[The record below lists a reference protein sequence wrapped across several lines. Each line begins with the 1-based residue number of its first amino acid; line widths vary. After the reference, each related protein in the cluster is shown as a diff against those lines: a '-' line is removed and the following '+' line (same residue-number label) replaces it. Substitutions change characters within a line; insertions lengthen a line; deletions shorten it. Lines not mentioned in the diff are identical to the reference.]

1 MSNRGMPSILA
12 LLGMAAVAG
21 FQNRD
26 KLGQILGQV
35 GDQVGNRPAGAGQG
49 ANSSAGAQAGG
60 GLMGG
65 LNDLLDT
72 FRNAGQREQADSWI
86 TPGVPTQGLSRD
98 QVEQAI
104 GRDNLL
110 SLSRDTGLDYDD
122 LLNRLAQTIPEAV
135 DRATPD
141 GHFPKSDDELRQRFS
156 GI

>member
-1 MSNRGMPSILA
+1 MLA

-21 FQNRD
+21 FQHRD

-35 GDQVGNRPAGAGQG
+35 GDQVGNRTAGSGQG
-49 ANSSAGAQAGG
+49 VNSSAAGQG

-72 FRNAGQREQADSWI
+72 FRNSGQREQADSWI

-104 GRDNLL
+104 GRDNLMN
-110 SLSRDTGLDYDD
+110 LSRDTGLDYDE
-122 LLNRLAQTIPEAV
+122 LLNRLAQNIPEAV

-141 GHFPKSDDELRQRFS
+141 GRFPQNEDELRQRFS
-156 GI
+156 GL

>member
-35 GDQVGNRPAGAGQG
+35 GSQVGDRAANAGQG
-49 ANSSAGAQAGG
+49 GNSTPGGSQQG
-60 GLMGG
+60 GLLGG

-72 FRNAGQREQADSWI
+72 FRNAGSREQADSWI

-104 GRDNLL
+104 GRDNLT
-110 SLSRDTGLDYDD
+110 SLARDTGMDYDE
-122 LLNRLAQTIPEAV
+122 LLNRLAQVIPEAV

-141 GHFPKSDDELRQRFS
+141 GHFPQSEDELRQRFS
-156 GI
+156 GL

>member
-35 GDQVGNRPAGAGQG
+35 GDQVGNRPTGSGQG
-49 ANSSAGAQAGG
+49 ANASAGGLGG

-104 GRDNLL
+104 GRDNLMT
-110 SLSRDTGLDYDD
+110 LSRDTGLEYDD
-122 LLNRLAQTIPEAV
+122 LLNRLAQSIPEAV
-135 DRATPD
+135 DRATPN
-141 GHFPKSDDELRQRFS
+141 GRFPENDDEVRQRFT
-156 GI
+156 GL

>member
-21 FQNRD
+21 FQHRD

-35 GDQVGNRPAGAGQG
+35 GDQVGNRTAGSGQG
-49 ANSSAGAQAGG
+49 ANSSATGQG

-72 FRNAGQREQADSWI
+72 FRNSGQREQADSWI

-104 GRDNLL
+104 GRDNLMN
-110 SLSRDTGLDYDD
+110 LSRDTGLDYDE
-122 LLNRLAQTIPEAV
+122 LLNRLAQNIPEAV

-141 GHFPKSDDELRQRFS
+141 GRFPQNEDELRQRFS
-156 GI
+156 GL